1 MSECCTPYEQGGV
14 DATGGSNAMGGS
26 TIPKRV
32 VLRFNVEYEL
42 EEYAINNSFFTRVS
56 YELQNDYF
64 SHLMAANNSS
74 KMHIVLD
81 LRCTTNPTIDNREIP
96 YEVYSVYKKDGV
108 LYVTLELGVSQ
119 LTKQQISEFEQLNSN
134 ACDLARERC
143 KRVGWG
149 THRTQSD
156 ELDGVLAS
164 HAGHLPPT
172 FVS

>member
-1 MSECCTPYEQGGV
+1 M
-14 DATGGSNAMGGS
+14 DAMGGS
-26 TIPKRV
+26 TTPKRV
-32 VLRFNVEYEL
+32 VLRFKVTHEL
-42 EEYAINNSFFTRVS
+42 EEGAINESFFARFS
-56 YELQNDYF
+56 YESRNDYY
-64 SHLMAANNSS
+64 SHLMAANDSS
-74 KMHIVLD
+74 NMHIVLD
-81 LRCTTNPTIDNREIP
+81 LHCDTNPIIDNSKIP
-96 YEVYSVYKKDGV
+96 YEVYSVCKKDDE
-108 LYVTLELGVSQ
+108 LYVTLKLDVSQ
-119 LTKQQISEFEQLNSN
+119 LTKQKISEFKQLNSN

>member
-1 MSECCTPYEQGGV
+1 MPKCCAAYSQDRTDVMEER
-14 DATGGSNAMGGS
+14 

-32 VLRFNVEYEL
+32 VLRFQVTYEL
-42 EEYAINNSFFTRVS
+42 EESAINKSFFSQIS
-56 YELQNDYF
+56 YELGNDYY

-81 LRCTTNPTIDNREIP
+81 LHCNTNPTIDKAKIP
-96 YEVYSVYKKDGV
+96 YEVYKVSKKDG
-108 LYVTLELGVSQ
+108 
-119 LTKQQISEFEQLNSN
+119 KFEFEQLHGK
-134 ACDLARERC
+134 ACNLARERC

-164 HAGHLPPT
+164 HVGHLPPT

>member
-1 MSECCTPYEQGGV
+1 
-14 DATGGSNAMGGS
+14 MGGS
-26 TIPKRV
+26 TTPKRV
-32 VLRFNVEYEL
+32 VLRFPVRYEL
-42 EEYAINNSFFTRVS
+42 EECAINESFFAQIS
-56 YELQNDYF
+56 DKPKNDYY

-81 LRCTTNPTIDNREIP
+81 LHCNTNPTIDNREIS
-96 YEVYSVYKKDGV
+96 YEVYKVVKKDGK
-108 LYVTLELGVSQ
+108 LYVTLQ
-119 LTKQQISEFEQLNSN
+119 LKVTWLIKQQNSEFEQLDSK
-134 ACDLARERC
+134 ACDVARERC

-149 THRTQSD
+149 THRTQSG